1 MYFVTFV
8 VNHFVVPAKNSKMN
22 LGIKTN
28 ISPRLLVYLMLTIG
42 GITMV
47 FPFIWMICTSFKSPL
62 EVLSAQVSL
71 IPEKKKYLQ
80 IDGELEQVNFSVA
93 LALQKELSVRE
104 GEMLKVTDAKISEDS
119 GSQNDILN
127 VFTRI
132 RGKMEEYFIRTYPRP
147 ETREEVH
154 NIFLNSFGK
163 LPDKLRDK
171 FQDQFLILEDRLD
184 EIILASGYD
193 EEAIRVTILAGEKR
207 GDEITVPLDEI
218 IYKRFLW
225 ENFVKAWQAAPF
237 ARYFLNSIFISVV
250 VTIGQVVTSALA
262 AYAFARMKFRFK
274 EPLFLLLLATMM
286 IPKQVILIPD
296 YAILSWLKW
305 VNTYYGL
312 IVPFLA
318 AVFGIYFMRQHF
330 ETLPQDLFDA
340 ASIDGC
346 GRLRILLQVVL
357 PISRPVILTVALFT
371 FIMTWNS
378 LLWPLVMTNT
388 PEMRPLQVGLA
399 VFNQESGTDWEL
411 LMAASTFSILP
422 LMVIFFIAQKQF
434 IEGITRSGMK
444 G

>member
-1 MYFVTFV
+1 MKF
-8 VNHFVVPAKNSKMN
+8 KNN
-22 LGIKTN
+22 II
-28 ISPRLLVYLMLTIG
+28 ISPRILVYLMLTIG
-42 GITMV
+42 GLTMV
-47 FPFIWMICTSFKSPL
+47 FPFIWMVCTSFKSPL
-62 EVLSAQVSL
+62 EVLSSQISL
-71 IPEKKKYLQ
+71 IPEKKKYLR
-80 IDGELEQVNFSVA
+80 IDDELEQVQFALA
-93 LALQKELSVRE
+93 LALQRE
-104 GEMLKVTDAKISEDS
+104 ISISEGTITAAFDT
-119 GSQNDILN
+119 GSPE
-127 VFTRI
+127 
-132 RGKMEEYFIRTYPRP
+132 GKRLRNRLSKEFSVLRRNLEEYFITYHGPA
-147 ETREEVH
+147 EVESA
-154 NIFLNSFGK
+154 LPKYYQTMVRK
-163 LPDKLRDK
+163 LPDEVRDNLSI
-171 FQDQFLILEDRLD
+171 QLSDLDVRLNT
-184 EIILASGYD
+184 IIRTSAERG
-193 EEAIRVTILAGEKR
+193 ERARVVILAGEKR
-207 GDEITVPLDEI
+207 GEELTVETDKI
-218 IYKRFLW
+218 IYRRFLW

-237 ARYFLNSIFISVV
+237 ARYFINSIFISVL

-262 AYAFARMKFRFK
+262 AYAFARMKFPFK
-274 EPLFLLLLATMM
+274 ESLFLLLLATMM

-296 YAILSWLKW
+296 YAIISWLKW

-312 IVPFLA
+312 IVPFIA

-346 GRLRILLQVVL
+346 GRLRTLFQVVL

-411 LMAASTFSILP
+411 LMAASSFSILP

>member
-1 MYFVTFV
+1 MNGY
-8 VNHFVVPAKNSKMN
+8 KN
-22 LGIKTN
+22 KTN
-28 ISPRLLVYLMLTIG
+28 ISPRILVYLMLAIG

-47 FPFIWMICTSFKSPL
+47 FPFIWMVCTSFKSPL
-62 EVLSAQVSL
+62 EVLSAQISL
-71 IPEKKKYLQ
+71 IPEEKKYLR
-80 IDGELEQVNFSVA
+80 IDDGLEQVEFA
-93 LALQKELSVRE
+93 LLLRLQREISGRE
-104 GEMLKVTDAKISEDS
+104 GEMIEAIGSESS
-119 GSQNDILN
+119 GGNQLRNSLTNEFSAFRREL
-127 VFTRI
+127 
-132 RGKMEEYFIRTYPRP
+132 EEYFRRYHSPS
-147 ETREEVH
+147 EVVSASH
-154 NIFLNSFGK
+154 EYYQAMVKN
-163 LPDKLRDK
+163 LPDSLRNKLY
-171 FQDQFLILEDRLD
+171 DQLLLLGERLD
-184 EIILASGYD
+184 QLTRASRD
-193 EEAIRVTILAGEKR
+193 DKDRVQVVILAGEKR
-207 GDEITVPLDEI
+207 GEKSTVEVDEI

-225 ENFVKAWQAAPF
+225 RNFVKAWQAAPF
-237 ARYFLNSIFISVV
+237 ARYFINSIFISVI
-250 VTIGQVVTSALA
+250 VTIGQVITSALA

-274 EPLFLLLLATMM
+274 EPLFFLLLATMM

-296 YAILSWLKW
+296 YAIISWFRW

-312 IVPFLA
+312 IVPFIA

-346 GRLRILLQVVL
+346 GRLRILFQVVL

>member
-1 MYFVTFV
+1 MMS
-8 VNHFVVPAKNSKMN
+8 KNK
-22 LGIKTN
+22 I
-28 ISPRLLVYLMLTIG
+28 ISPRILVYLMLTIG

-62 EVLSAQVSL
+62 EVLSSQVSL

-104 GEMLKVTDAKISEDS
+104 GEMLKAINSKISENT
-119 GSQNDILN
+119 GSQNNILN
-127 VFTRI
+127 VFNRI
-132 RGKMEEYFIRTYPRP
+132 RGKLEEYFIRTHPQP
-147 ETREEVH
+147 KTREEVH
-154 NIFLNSFGK
+154 NIFLNSFEK
-163 LPDKLRDK
+163 LPNKLRDK

-184 EIILASGYD
+184 GIIIASGYD

-225 ENFVKAWQAAPF
+225 ENFIKAWQAAPF

-274 EPLFLLLLATMM
+274 EPLFLVLLATMM

-296 YAILSWLKW
+296 YAILSWLEW

-346 GRLRILLQVVL
+346 GRLRILFQVVL

>member
-1 MYFVTFV
+1 MKI
-8 VNHFVVPAKNSKMN
+8 NN
-22 LGIKTN
+22 KTI

-47 FPFIWMICTSFKSPL
+47 FPFIWMVCTSFKSPL
-62 EVLSAQVSL
+62 EVLSSQVSL
-71 IPEKKKYLQ
+71 IPENKKYLQ
-80 IDGELEQVNFSVA
+80 LGEDLEQVDFSLA

-104 GEMLKVTDAKISEDS
+104 GEMLKAINSGVTEDT

-132 RGKMEEYFIRTYPRP
+132 RGNLEEYFLHTYPRT
-147 ETREEVH
+147 ETREIVH
-154 NIFLNSFGK
+154 NYFLNSFK
-163 LPDKLRDK
+163 ELPDELKDK
-171 FQDQFLILEDRLD
+171 YRDQFLVLENQLD
-184 EIILASGYD
+184 GIISAAVQD
-193 EEAIRVTILAGEKR
+193 EDNPRMVILAGERR
-207 GDEITVPLDEI
+207 GEEIIVPLDDI

-250 VTIGQVVTSALA
+250 VTIGQVITSALA

-296 YAILSWLKW
+296 YAIISWLEW

-312 IVPFLA
+312 IVPFIA

-346 GRLRILLQVVL
+346 GRLRILFQVVL

-422 LMVIFFIAQKQF
+422 LMIIFFIAQKQF

>member
-1 MYFVTFV
+1 MTE
-8 VNHFVVPAKNSKMN
+8 N
-22 LGIKTN
+22 LKIKL
-28 ISPRLLVYLMLTIG
+28 SPRILIYLILTVG

-47 FPFIWMICTSFKSPL
+47 FPFIWMLCTSVKSPL
-62 EVLSAQVSL
+62 EVLSAQIYL
-71 IPEKKKYLQ
+71 IPERKMYILV
-80 IDGELEQVNFSVA
+80 DGKREQVEFSLSRDLQRA
-93 LALQKELSVRE
+93 LSLEE
-104 GEMLKVTDAKISEDS
+104 GEIAEAVSADLPDKSAFPGNLSNEFRR
-119 GSQNDILN
+119 LH
-127 VFTRI
+127 R
-132 RGKMEEYFIRTYPRP
+132 RLEEYFRRFHPRTEVVSSLQAFFR
-147 ETREEVH
+147 ETVGRLPALSSTRLLPANLQEQLQFDLRE
-154 NIFLNSFGK
+154 
-163 LPDKLRDK
+163 
-171 FQDQFLILEDRLD
+171 LENRLD
-184 EIILASGYD
+184 KIIAQGTYD
-193 EEAIRVTILAGEKR
+193 RNNLRVVILAGEKR
-207 GDEITVPLDEI
+207 GEKATVSLDEI
-218 IYKRFLW
+218 IWKRFLW
-225 ENFVKAWQAAPF
+225 DNFKKAWQAAPF
-237 ARYFLNSIFISVV
+237 ARYFINSIIISIL

-262 AYAFARMKFRFK
+262 AYAFARMRFRFK
-274 EPLFLLLLATMM
+274 EALFMVLLATMM

-296 YAILSWLKW
+296 YAIISWLEW
-305 VNTYYGL
+305 VNTYYAL
-312 IVPFLA
+312 IVPFVA

-346 GRLRILLQVVL
+346 GRFRMLFLIVL

-422 LMVIFFIAQKQF
+422 LLLIFFIAQKQF

>member
-1 MYFVTFV
+1 VKIY
-8 VNHFVVPAKNSKMN
+8 N
-22 LGIKTN
+22 KTI
-28 ISPRLLVYLMLTIG
+28 ISPRLLVYLMLTVG

-62 EVLSAQVSL
+62 EVLSSQVSL

-80 IDGELEQVNFSVA
+80 IDEKLEQVDFLLA
-93 LALQKELSVRE
+93 LTLQKELSERE
-104 GEMLKVTDAKISEDS
+104 GDMLKVINTRLPGETTAK
-119 GSQNDILN
+119 NDILN
-127 VFTRI
+127 VFNRI
-132 RGKMEEYFIRTYPRP
+132 RAKLEEYFIRTYPQSD
-147 ETREEVH
+147 TREVIH
-154 NIFLNSFGK
+154 NYYLNSFK
-163 LPDKLRDK
+163 ELPDDLKDK
-171 FQDQFLILEDRLD
+171 FQDQFLILGDRLD
-184 EIILASGYD
+184 QIIIASGHAKD
-193 EEAIRVTILAGEKR
+193 NMPVVILAGEKR
-207 GDEITVPLDEI
+207 GEQLTVEPDEI

-225 ENFVKAWQAAPF
+225 ENFVTAWQAAPF

-250 VTIGQVVTSALA
+250 VTIGQVITSALA

-274 EPLFLLLLATMM
+274 EPLFLVLLATMM

-296 YAILSWLKW
+296 YAIISWFEW

-312 IVPFLA
+312 IVPFIA

-346 GRLRILLQVVL
+346 GRMRILFQVVL
-357 PISRPVILTVALFT
+357 PISKPVILTVALFT

-422 LMVIFFIAQKQF
+422 LMFIFFIAQKQF

>member
-1 MYFVTFV
+1 MKIY
-8 VNHFVVPAKNSKMN
+8 N
-22 LGIKTN
+22 KTI
-28 ISPRLLVYLMLTIG
+28 ISPRLLVYLMLTVG

-62 EVLSAQVSL
+62 EVLSSQVSL

-80 IDGELEQVNFSVA
+80 IDEKLEQVDFLLA
-93 LALQKELSVRE
+93 LTLQKELSERE
-104 GEMLKVTDAKISEDS
+104 GDMLKVINTRLPGETTAK
-119 GSQNDILN
+119 NDILN
-127 VFTRI
+127 VFNRI
-132 RGKMEEYFIRTYPRP
+132 RAKLEEYFIRTYPQSD
-147 ETREEVH
+147 TREVIH
-154 NIFLNSFGK
+154 NYYLNSFK
-163 LPDKLRDK
+163 ELPDDLKDK
-171 FQDQFLILEDRLD
+171 FQDQFLILGDRLD
-184 EIILASGYD
+184 QIIIASGHAKD
-193 EEAIRVTILAGEKR
+193 NMPVVILAGEKR
-207 GDEITVPLDEI
+207 GEQLTVEPDEI

-225 ENFVKAWQAAPF
+225 ENFVTAWQAAPF

-250 VTIGQVVTSALA
+250 VTIGQVITSALA

-274 EPLFLLLLATMM
+274 EPLFLVLLATMM

-296 YAILSWLKW
+296 YAIISWFEW

-312 IVPFLA
+312 IVPFIA

-346 GRLRILLQVVL
+346 GRMRILFQVVL
-357 PISRPVILTVALFT
+357 PISKPVILTVALFT

-422 LMVIFFIAQKQF
+422 LMFIFFIAQKQF

>member
-1 MYFVTFV
+1 
-8 VNHFVVPAKNSKMN
+8 
-22 LGIKTN
+22 
-28 ISPRLLVYLMLTIG
+28 
-42 GITMV
+42 MV
-47 FPFIWMICTSFKSPL
+47 
-62 EVLSAQVSL
+62 
-71 IPEKKKYLQ
+71 
-80 IDGELEQVNFSVA
+80 
-93 LALQKELSVRE
+93 
-104 GEMLKVTDAKISEDS
+104 
-119 GSQNDILN
+119 
-127 VFTRI
+127 
-132 RGKMEEYFIRTYPRP
+132 
-147 ETREEVH
+147 
-154 NIFLNSFGK
+154 
-163 LPDKLRDK
+163 
-171 FQDQFLILEDRLD
+171 
-184 EIILASGYD
+184 
-193 EEAIRVTILAGEKR
+193 ILAGERR
-207 GDEITVPLDEI
+207 GEEIIVPLDDI

-250 VTIGQVVTSALA
+250 VTIGQVITSALA

-296 YAILSWLKW
+296 YAIISWLEW

-312 IVPFLA
+312 IVPFIA

-346 GRLRILLQVVL
+346 GRLRILFQVVL

-422 LMVIFFIAQKQF
+422 LMIIFFIAQKQF

>member
-1 MYFVTFV
+1 
-8 VNHFVVPAKNSKMN
+8 MN
-22 LGIKTN
+22 ENLKIKL
-28 ISPRLLVYLMLTIG
+28 SPRLLVYLMLSIG

-62 EVLSAQVSL
+62 EVLSSQVSL
-71 IPEKKKYLQ
+71 IPAQKKYLR
-80 IDGELEQVNFSVA
+80 IDGKLEQVDFLLA
-93 LALQKELSVRE
+93 LTLQKELSERE
-104 GEMLKVTDAKISEDS
+104 GDMLKVINTRFPGDTAAK
-119 GSQNDILN
+119 NDILN
-127 VFTRI
+127 VFERI
-132 RGKMEEYFIRTYPRP
+132 RDKIEEYFISNPPRSD
-147 ETREEVH
+147 TREVVR
-154 NIFLNSFGK
+154 NYYLNSFKK
-163 LPDKLRDK
+163 LPDDLEDKLR
-171 FQDQFLILEDRLD
+171 DQFLILGDRLD
-184 EIILASGYD
+184 QVVSASDYMNK
-193 EEAIRVTILAGEKR
+193 VQVVILAGEKR
-207 GDEITVPLDEI
+207 GAILTINLDEI

-250 VTIGQVVTSALA
+250 VTIGQVITSALA

-274 EPLFLLLLATMM
+274 EALFLVLLATMM

-296 YAILSWLKW
+296 YAIISWLRW

-312 IVPFLA
+312 IVPFVA

-346 GRLRILLQVVL
+346 GRMRILFQVVL
-357 PISRPVILTVALFT
+357 PISKPVILTVALFT

-422 LMVIFFIAQKQF
+422 LMFIFFIAQKQF

>member
-1 MYFVTFV
+1 
-8 VNHFVVPAKNSKMN
+8 
-22 LGIKTN
+22 
-28 ISPRLLVYLMLTIG
+28 MLTIG

-62 EVLSAQVSL
+62 EVLSSQVSL

-80 IDGELEQVNFSVA
+80 IDGKLEQVEFLLS
-93 LALQKELSVRE
+93 LTLQKELSERE
-104 GEMLKVTDAKISEDS
+104 GDILEVINTRSS
-119 GSQNDILN
+119 GKTAIRNDILN
-127 VFTRI
+127 VFNQI
-132 RGKMEEYFIRTYPRP
+132 REKLKGYFIQTHPQSD
-147 ETREEVH
+147 TREVIH
-154 NIFLNSFGK
+154 SYYLNSFK
-163 LPDKLRDK
+163 ELPDDLEDK
-171 FQDQFLILEDRLD
+171 FQDQFLILGDRLD
-184 EIILASGYD
+184 QIVIAAGHD
-193 EEAIRVTILAGEKR
+193 GDNMPVVILAGEKR
-207 GDEITVPLDEI
+207 GEKLTVKLNEI

-237 ARYFLNSIFISVV
+237 ARYFLNSIFISVL
-250 VTIGQVVTSALA
+250 VTIGQVITSALA

-274 EPLFLLLLATMM
+274 EPLFLVLLATMM

-296 YAILSWLKW
+296 YAIISWLEW

-312 IVPFLA
+312 IVPFIA

-346 GRLRILLQVVL
+346 GRLRILFQVVL
-357 PISRPVILTVALFT
+357 PISKPVILTVALFT

-422 LMVIFFIAQKQF
+422 LMFIFFIAQKQF

>member
-1 MYFVTFV
+1 MKIY
-8 VNHFVVPAKNSKMN
+8 N
-22 LGIKTN
+22 KTI
-28 ISPRLLVYLMLTIG
+28 ISPRLLVYLMLTVG

-62 EVLSAQVSL
+62 EVLSSQVSL

-80 IDGELEQVNFSVA
+80 IDEKLEQVDFLLA
-93 LALQKELSVRE
+93 LTLQKELSERE
-104 GEMLKVTDAKISEDS
+104 GDMLKVINTRLPGETTAK
-119 GSQNDILN
+119 NDILN
-127 VFTRI
+127 VFNRI
-132 RGKMEEYFIRTYPRP
+132 RAKLEEYFIRTYPQSD
-147 ETREEVH
+147 TREVIH
-154 NIFLNSFGK
+154 NYYLNSFEA
-163 LPDKLRDK
+163 LPDDLKDK
-171 FQDQFLILEDRLD
+171 FQDQFLILGDRLD
-184 EIILASGYD
+184 QIIIASVQD
-193 EEAIRVTILAGEKR
+193 RDNMPVVILAGEKR
-207 GDEITVPLDEI
+207 GEQLTVEPDEI

-225 ENFVKAWQAAPF
+225 ENFVTAWQAAPF

-250 VTIGQVVTSALA
+250 VTIGQVITSALA

-274 EPLFLLLLATMM
+274 EPLFLVLLATMM

-296 YAILSWLKW
+296 YAIISWFEW

-312 IVPFLA
+312 IVPFIA

-346 GRLRILLQVVL
+346 GRMRILFQVVL
-357 PISRPVILTVALFT
+357 PISKPVILTVALFT

-422 LMVIFFIAQKQF
+422 LMFIFFIAQKQF

>member
-1 MYFVTFV
+1 
-8 VNHFVVPAKNSKMN
+8 MN

-28 ISPRLLVYLMLTIG
+28 FSPRLLVYLMLIIG

-47 FPFIWMICTSFKSPL
+47 FPFLWMVCTSFKSPL
-62 EVLSAQVSL
+62 EVLSSQVSL
-71 IPEKKKYLQ
+71 IPEKKKYFQ
-80 IDGELEQVNFSVA
+80 IDGQLEQVDFLLS
-93 LALQKELSVRE
+93 LTLQKELSERE
-104 GEMLKVTDAKISEDS
+104 GDMLKEINIRLPGETAAK
-119 GSQNDILN
+119 NDILN
-127 VFTRI
+127 VFNRI
-132 RGKMEEYFIRTYPRP
+132 RTKLEEYFVRTYPQSD
-147 ETREEVH
+147 TREVIH
-154 NIFLNSFGK
+154 NYYLNSFK
-163 LPDKLRDK
+163 ELPDDLEDK
-171 FQDQFLILEDRLD
+171 IRDQFLILGDRLD
-184 EIILASGYD
+184 QVIIASGYARD
-193 EEAIRVTILAGEKR
+193 KVTIVILAGEKR
-207 GDEITVPLDEI
+207 GERLTVDLDEI

-250 VTIGQVVTSALA
+250 VTIGQVITSALA

-296 YAILSWLKW
+296 YAIISWLRW

-312 IVPFLA
+312 IVPFIA

-346 GRLRILLQVVL
+346 GRMRILFQVVL
-357 PISRPVILTVALFT
+357 PISKPVILTVALFT

-422 LMVIFFIAQKQF
+422 LMFIFFIAQKQF

>member
-1 MYFVTFV
+1 
-8 VNHFVVPAKNSKMN
+8 
-22 LGIKTN
+22 
-28 ISPRLLVYLMLTIG
+28 
-42 GITMV
+42 
-47 FPFIWMICTSFKSPL
+47 
-62 EVLSAQVSL
+62 
-71 IPEKKKYLQ
+71 
-80 IDGELEQVNFSVA
+80 GELEQVNFSVA